1 MLNEKVKMLLSLA
14 ETVEEGDSVI
24 TEYTGFKS
32 TAEKMAYLRGLFPI
46 ELIGKQDTADTSPE
60 ESLLMDYHSAL
71 NAVIKDQW
79 GA

>member
-1 MLNEKVKMLLSLA
+1 MLNEKIKMLLSLA
-14 ETVEEGDSVI
+14 DTVDEGDSVI
-24 TEYTGFKS
+24 TEHTGYR
-32 TAEKMAYLRGLFPI
+32 TTVEKLAYLRGLFPI
-46 ELIGKQDTADTSPE
+46 ELIGKQDTADTTQE